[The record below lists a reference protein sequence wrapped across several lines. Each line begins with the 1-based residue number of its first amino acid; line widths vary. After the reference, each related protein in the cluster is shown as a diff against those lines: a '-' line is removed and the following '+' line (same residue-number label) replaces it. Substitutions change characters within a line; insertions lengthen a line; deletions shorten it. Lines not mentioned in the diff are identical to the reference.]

1 VHFAISRLYLI
12 DLFWRKET
20 FEANIRKVDSLPL
33 QNDKSIC
40 KTGLSFFIE
49 ESAILL
55 ATYGTHSAAISI
67 DSLKILEGS
76 LPPRILGLVI
86 EWASEHRKELENNWK
101 RREKGQD
108 LKKIKPLV

>member
-1 VHFAISRLYLI
+1 VPEICRFLGIVIKMFFDEHNPPHFHAI
-12 DLFWRKET
+12 
-20 FEANIRKVDSLPL
+20 
-33 QNDKSIC
+33 
-40 KTGLSFFIE
+40 
-49 ESAILL
+49 
-55 ATYGTHSAAISI
+55 YGNYSAAISI

-86 EWASEHRKELENNWK
+86 EWALQHKRELENNWK